1 MKRLLYLVAVVGLS
15 LSCYESAPPGTV
27 PTLPEPPAPLP
38 EPEPEPP
45 TAEPEPEPDAFQNV
59 RAGLPEGHQIEVFW
73 DYVGHNYVQ
82 IGVFAEGKEPELF
95 SAPGT
100 SWTYSATEAGTFW
113 FRVRE
118 IAFYLIG
125 SPVQG
130 DWSAP
135 TDPVELEAPPV
146 PPKPLGGGG
155 GGGGGSAVVGG
166 GEQQTTPED
175 SCSVP
180 AGATVVW
187 EGEIDIGD
195 GGTCYQIAWTIG
207 NSGDSCCCSNEK
219 REAVQCLTGS

>member
-15 LSCYESAPPGTV
+15 LSCNESAPPATV
-27 PTLPEPPAPLP
+27 PPLPVAPAPLPVPEPPP
-38 EPEPEPP
+38 EPEPEPR
-45 TAEPEPEPDAFQNV
+45 DAFQNV
-59 RAGLPEGHQIEVFW
+59 RAGLPEGHQVEVFW
-73 DYVGHNYVQ
+73 DYGGHNHVQ

-100 SWTYSATEAGTFW
+100 SWTYSAKEAGTFW

-130 DWSAP
+130 EWSAP

-155 GGGGGSAVVGG
+155 GGGGGGGSGGG
-166 GEQQTTPED
+166 GEEEEET
-175 SCSVP
+175 CSVP
-180 AGATVVW
+180 DGAVVVS
-187 EGEIDIGD
+187 DVPNLKVGD
-195 GGTCYQIAWTIG
+195 GVTCRQIAWVIG
-207 NSGDSCCCSNEK
+207 GVGDSCLMDCTE
-219 REAVQCLTGS
+219 